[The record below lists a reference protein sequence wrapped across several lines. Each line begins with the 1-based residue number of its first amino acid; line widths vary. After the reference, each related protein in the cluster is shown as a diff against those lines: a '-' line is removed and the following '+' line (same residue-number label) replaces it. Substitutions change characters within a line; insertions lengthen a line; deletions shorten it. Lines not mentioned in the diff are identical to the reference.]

1 MLRLSVRFDCD
12 HARPELVIRLLVQRT
27 LWTLL
32 CLRGSRDVFG
42 QTHST
47 LHRSLNCSTA
57 LLGSVSSP
65 DIVRNNSG
73 PLICSQKCPPLV
85 STAVLFRQVVTSPVN
100 EARPGHIVCKYGRT
114 CRSRGG
120 FSRVSAAVVKIPDIF
135 QIGLF
140 VATRSLSDLEPI
152 LLS

>member
-1 MLRLSVRFDCD
+1 MLRLRVRFVCD
-12 HARPELVIRLLVQRT
+12 HAHPELVIRLLIQR
-27 LWTLL
+27 TLL

-57 LLGSVSSP
+57 LLGPVSSP

-120 FSRVSAAVVKIPDIF
+120 FSRISAAAVVKIPDIF

-140 VATRSLSDLEPI
+140 VTTRSLSDLEPI

>member
-1 MLRLSVRFDCD
+1 MLRLSVRFVCD
-12 HARPELVIRLLVQRT
+12 HAHPELVIRLLIS
-27 LWTLL
+27 LADAL
-32 CLRGSRDVFG
+32 DVVVFAR
-42 QTHST
+42 QPRRIWSDPLHSPPIT
-47 LHRSLNCSTA
+47 ELQHCT
-57 LLGSVSSP
+57 VSSP
-65 DIVRNNSG
+65 DIVRNNSS